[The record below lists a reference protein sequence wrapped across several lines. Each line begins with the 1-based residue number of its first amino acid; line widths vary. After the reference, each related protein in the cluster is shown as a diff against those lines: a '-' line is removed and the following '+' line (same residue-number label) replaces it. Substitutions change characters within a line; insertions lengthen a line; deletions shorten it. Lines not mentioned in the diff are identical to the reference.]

1 MRAGMQAMLSVR
13 RRGDALLAIAANVPK
28 VFLQYQSWIW
38 MEMLVQLVWLVL
50 LNAFWRAVYVDQAVI
65 SGLPLAVTLNYI
77 LLAQVVGALLQ
88 NETFWTVGRLVR
100 DGTVAIE
107 LLRPVDL
114 QLRVYVEVLASTFLT
129 LILKT
134 PLLLA
139 AIFGFG
145 VTLPAD
151 PAVWGAFF
159 LTLLG
164 GQAILF
170 CMDWIFSCAAFY
182 TTEVWGLAV
191 LREGIVT
198 FFAGV
203 LLPLSMMPPAL
214 RAVVEVLPFAQALA
228 VPVGL
233 LSGVTPAAAAAGLLL
248 VQAAWLV
255 VLVPLSRFV
264 FSRAVRRVT
273 VQGG

>member
-1 MRAGMQAMLSVR
+1 MQAILTLR

-38 MEMLVQLVWLVL
+38 MEMAVQLVWLVL
-50 LNAFWRAVYVDQAVI
+50 LNAFWRAVYVDQAAI
-65 SGLPLAVTLNYI
+65 NGLPLTLTLNYI
-77 LLAQVVGALLQ
+77 LLAQVVGGILQ
-88 NETFWTVGRLVR
+88 SDAFWTVGRLVR

-107 LLRPVDL
+107 LLRPLDL
-114 QLRVYVEVLASTFLT
+114 QLRIYAEVLASSLLT
-129 LILKT
+129 LLLKT
-134 PLLLA
+134 PLLLVS
-139 AIFGFG
+139 IFGFG
-145 VTLPAD
+145 VTLPD
-151 PAVWGAFF
+151 HVGVWAAFL

-170 CMDWIFSCAAFY
+170 CVDWIFSCAAFY

-203 LLPLSMMPPAL
+203 LLPLTLMPDWL
-214 RAVVEVLPFAQALA
+214 RTIAELLPFAQALA

-233 LSGVTPAAAAAGLLL
+233 LSGMTPLSAVGGIVLLQAGWLALLI
-248 VQAAWLV
+248 
-255 VLVPLSRFV
+255 PLSRFV
-264 FSRAVRRVT
+264 FSRAVRRVV